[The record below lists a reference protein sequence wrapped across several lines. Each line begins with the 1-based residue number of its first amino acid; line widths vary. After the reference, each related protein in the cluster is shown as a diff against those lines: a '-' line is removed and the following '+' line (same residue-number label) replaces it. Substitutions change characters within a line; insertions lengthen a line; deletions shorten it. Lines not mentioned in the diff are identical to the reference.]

1 MTATVMAE
9 IHRLIIQHGI
19 DEARRQAAT
28 KHDRLLV
35 EAAYQVLSEDAEKM
49 GFTYSGFAL
58 TSLPHKP
65 QTGMTWRREGH
76 NLTLVLQ
83 AGVDRREESIGLPY
97 GSYARFILLFMKS
110 EAIRAGSREVELGA
124 SMKRWLMS
132 MGLSVGGKTYRLV
145 SEQARRISAC
155 RITFFADQKGREI
168 RSQGGFVKTAIS
180 MTGVVGDEP
189 ALWQD
194 KVLLDE

>member
-1 MTATVMAE
+1 MAQ
-9 IHRLIIQHGI
+9 IHQLIVRDGI
-19 DEARRQAAT
+19 DEARRRAAT

-83 AGVDRREESIGLPY
+83 AGVDRNEKSIGLPY
-97 GSYARFILLFMKS
+97 GSYARFILLFLQND
-110 EAIRAGSREVELGA
+110 A
-124 SMKRWLMS
+124 
-132 MGLSVGGKTYRLV
+132 
-145 SEQARRISAC
+145 
-155 RITFFADQKGREI
+155 
-168 RSQGGFVKTAIS
+168 
-180 MTGVVGDEP
+180 
-189 ALWQD
+189 
-194 KVLLDE
+194 